1 MSLESER
8 LVEQVFRYL
17 DGEQDA
23 VIDWLVKLGCT
34 ITIPGDSLTAPVL
47 RGATG
52 ITGSLQPSDPVSVAA
67 QMGFMLF
74 GEYWPF
80 VVPTML
86 KEVGAE
92 WKRRGGKLPPKER
105 KEKTVAEKGRQE
117 SAENEQLS
125 FLTDS
130 DA

>member
-1 MSLESER
+1 MSLESNR

-17 DGEQDA
+17 DGGEQE
-23 VIDWLVKLGCT
+23 VIDWLCALGCT

-52 ITGSLQPSDPVSVAA
+52 ITSAIMPSDPIAIAVT
-67 QMGFMLF
+67 MGILLF

-105 KEKTVAEKGRQE
+105 TEKTVAER
-117 SAENEQLS
+117 NEQLS
-125 FLTDS
+125 LLS
-130 DA
+130 DEKA